1 MPLSI
6 NVGLSRK
13 RSVDYQSQGQS
24 INITAELDQAL
35 LARPAELQQQIAG
48 LYQRAQHALD
58 QAATNTD
65 DAPASAERGNGH
77 AQSTS
82 NGKTNGRKNGRDT
95 GPATAAPARTIGQTT
110 SEPPLT
116 ASQQRAILSICRRQ
130 KLDPQT
136 YCQDE
141 FGCQLGELTVREA
154 SAIIDSLLNNRKA
167 GAR

>member
-1 MPLSI
+1 MPISV

-13 RSVDYQSQGQS
+13 SSVDYQSQGQS
-24 INITAELDQAL
+24 INITAELDQSL
-35 LARPAELQQQIAG
+35 LAKPQELQQQIAG
-48 LYQRAQHALD
+48 LYQQAQDALD
-58 QAATNTD
+58 RAGDTT
-65 DAPASAERGNGH
+65 PANHANG
-77 AQSTS
+77 S
-82 NGKTNGRKNGRDT
+82 NGSRVSTAVNGRKNGHNT
-95 GPATAAPARTIGQTT
+95 GPAATAPPRANGKTT
-110 SEPPLT
+110 SEPSLT
-116 ASQQRAILSICRRQ
+116 ASQERAILSICRRQ